1 MNQHHLYEMNP
12 EELTQAMLHA
22 LTYHYRHALDATI
35 AERNRHLRQAR
46 ELLVKLHQ
54 GLHDGGG
61 IISAQLDEIYLY
73 MARSSLEALIEQD
86 LLKIEELHALATD
99 LDKTWGE
106 AMERARLQPVMP
118 QGGNRYE
125 DYQ

>member
-1 MNQHHLYEMNP
+1 MNPNRLYEMSA

-22 LTYHYRHALDATI
+22 LTYHYELALDATI

-54 GLHDGGG
+54 GLHDNGG

-73 MARSSLEALIEQD
+73 MAKSSLEALIEQD
-86 LLKIEELHALATD
+86 LSKIEELHALATD

-106 AMERARLQPVMP
+106 AMQRAKLTPQPI
-118 QGGNRYE
+118 GGNRYE
-125 DYQ
+125 NYQ

>member
-1 MNQHHLYEMNP
+1 MNPNRLYEMSA

-22 LTYHYRHALDATI
+22 LTYHYELALDATI

-46 ELLVKLHQ
+46 ELLAKLHQ
-54 GLHDGGG
+54 GLHDNGG

-73 MARSSLEALIEQD
+73 MAKSSLEALIEQD
-86 LLKIEELHALATD
+86 LSKIEELHALAVD

-106 AMERARLQPVMP
+106 AMQRAKLTPQPI
-118 QGGNRYE
+118 GGNRYE
-125 DYQ
+125 NYQ

>member
-1 MNQHHLYEMNP
+1 MNPNRLYEMSP

-22 LTYHYRHALDATI
+22 LVYHYEQAQTATI

-46 ELLVKLHQ
+46 ELLAKLHQ

-61 IISAQLDEIYLY
+61 IISAQLDELYLY
-73 MARSSLEALIEQD
+73 MAKSSLEALIEQD
-86 LLKIEELHALATD
+86 MDKIEELHGLASE

-106 AMERARLQPVMP
+106 AIENARLKPVP
-118 QGGNRYE
+118 SGGNRYE
-125 DYQ
+125 NYQ

>member
-1 MNQHHLYEMNP
+1 MNPNRLYEMSA

-22 LTYHYRHALDATI
+22 LTYHYELALDATI

-46 ELLVKLHQ
+46 ELLAKLHQ
-54 GLHDGGG
+54 GLHDNGG

-73 MARSSLEALIEQD
+73 MAKSSLEALIEQD
-86 LLKIEELHALATD
+86 LSKIEELHALATD

-106 AMERARLQPVMP
+106 AMQRAKLTPQPI
-118 QGGNRYE
+118 GGNRYE
-125 DYQ
+125 NYQ